1 MSSSGISWAIV
12 SLHFA
17 PADHAST
24 SLLSFL
30 RARCP
35 SCHPANSVK
44 ALKAQAD
51 LYNDHKMVF
60 VVLLIHLVLTVS
72 ALQPIKS
79 GTVSLQLFK
88 VVPVVTPPVVSSQ
101 PPIIFSRLSNP
112 LVPFLCLRFGFCW
125 LFVHVYP
132 LTYLLNC
139 YCSVVNL
146 CSCGTRKR
154 WTTCPSSIWRRW
166 FGASAG
172 TTCSSRDEVLWSVSR
187 TVCFS

>member
-1 MSSSGISWAIV
+1 VASAGPYA

-17 PADHAST
+17 ADNDAST

-35 SCHPANSVK
+35 SCHPTNSIK
-44 ALKAQAD
+44 ALKAQVD

-112 LVPFLCLRFGFCW
+112 LVPFLCLGFGFW
-125 LFVHVYP
+125 GRMHD
-132 LTYLLNC
+132 
-139 YCSVVNL
+139 
-146 CSCGTRKR
+146 
-154 WTTCPSSIWRRW
+154 
-166 FGASAG
+166 A
-172 TTCSSRDEVLWSVSR
+172 DVS
-187 TVCFS
+187 